1 MCEVIIVIVGFS
13 CQRVLL
19 NQQLFCACFIEIVA
33 YSYQS
38 REGAS
43 KLKFIFELMIGGL
56 EKLWK

>member
-1 MCEVIIVIVGFS
+1 MVFLVNEFCLK
-13 CQRVLL
+13 R
-19 NQQLFCACFIEIVA
+19 QLFCACFIEIVA
-33 YSYQS
+33 CSYQS